1 MTSFTLGND
10 GSDRVV
16 VRMSGRPD
24 AQDDWLDASI
34 SVRAGAFSASIPVTL
49 STCDF
54 RPFREQLET
63 LYQTLDGTATFST
76 PEQQLEIVCRGNGF
90 GRITVEGVIADQ
102 VSDGNSLRFQF
113 NIDQTFLSAI
123 IDDLREVESAF
134 SNRLHPS

>member
-16 VRMSGRPD
+16 VRISGRPD

-34 SVRAGAFSASIPVTL
+34 SVCAGAFSGSIPVAL

-54 RPFREQLET
+54 RPFREQLDA
-63 LYQTLDGTATFST
+63 LYQTLDGPATFST
-76 PEQQLEIVCRGNGF
+76 PEQQLEFVCRGNGF
-90 GRITVEGVIADQ
+90 GGITVEGVIADQ

-113 NIDQTFLSAI
+113 NIDQTFLPAI
-123 IDDLREVESAF
+123 IDDLRKVESAF
-134 SNRLHPS
+134 PNRLHFS